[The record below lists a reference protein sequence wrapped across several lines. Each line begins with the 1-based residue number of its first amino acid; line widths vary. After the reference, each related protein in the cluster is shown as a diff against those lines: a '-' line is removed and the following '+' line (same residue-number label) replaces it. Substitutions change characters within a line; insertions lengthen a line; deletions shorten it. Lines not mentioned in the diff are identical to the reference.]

1 MRGRSKFKDVKKVA
15 YGEAAGQLRTGDILL
30 GSGNYV
36 VSELIKRFSDSIF
49 SHAAIIVRWRE
60 RPLILESVEDD
71 GVRLVPLTH
80 YVDNYENRRAPY
92 NGELYIAR
100 HRDLG
105 ASENEDA
112 RIGALVDRGL
122 DLLNRKYDNE
132 EIARI
137 VSRIGLGLGRHEDND
152 AYICSEF
159 VEECFAR
166 AGIAFRKDERGFI
179 YPGHIAE
186 DPHVGALFRLL

>member
-1 MRGRSKFKDVKKVA
+1 MADKFKDVGQMA

-36 VSELIKRFSDSIF
+36 VSELIKRFSDSMF
-49 SHAAIIVRWRE
+49 SHVAVIVRWRE
-60 RPLILESVEDD
+60 RPLIMESVEDD

-80 YVDNYENRRAPY
+80 YLDNYENRRAPY
-92 NGELYIAR
+92 NGKLYIAR
-100 HRDLG
+100 HRGLAG
-105 ASENEDA
+105 SESEDA
-112 RIGALVDRGL
+112 RVGAIVDRGL

-166 AGIAFRKDERGFI
+166 ADIYFQKDERGFI
-179 YPGHIAE
+179 YPRHVAE
-186 DPHVGALFRLL
+186 DARVDALFRLL

>member
-1 MRGRSKFKDVKKVA
+1 MGHKFKDVKKIA
-15 YGEAAGQLRTGDILL
+15 YEEAAGQLRTGDIML
-30 GSGNYV
+30 GSGNYM
-36 VSELIKRFSDSIF
+36 VSELIKRFSDSMF
-49 SHAAIIVRWRE
+49 SHVAIIVRWRE

-80 YVDNYENRRAPY
+80 YVENYENRHAPY

-100 HRDLG
+100 HRELAGLG
-105 ASENEDA
+105 NEDA

-159 VEECFAR
+159 VEACFAR
-166 AGIAFRKDERGFI
+166 ADIHFRKDDRGFI

-186 DPHVGALFRLL
+186 DARVDALFRLL